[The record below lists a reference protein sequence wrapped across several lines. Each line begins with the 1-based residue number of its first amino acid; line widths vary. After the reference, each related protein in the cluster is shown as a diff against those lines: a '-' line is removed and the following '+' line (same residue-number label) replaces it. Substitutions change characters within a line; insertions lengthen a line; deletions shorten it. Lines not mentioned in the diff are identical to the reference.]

1 MIFNGLDSAVG
12 WLAPVYIVPN
22 SYEGSHIIKGGSR
35 AWVVDLDC
43 KMSTQFG
50 CGRCCCR
57 CAMSTNHRDGRPMND
72 RMLLLL
78 LLLEHGDLE
87 NEIFFTALA
96 AVKE

>member
-43 KMSTQFG
+43 KMST
-50 CGRCCCR
+50 
-57 CAMSTNHRDGRPMND
+57 H
-72 RMLLLL
+72 
-78 LLLEHGDLE
+78 
-87 NEIFFTALA
+87 LA
-96 AVKE
+96 AGTAAVQCRQIIATDG